1 MDRTG
6 HPSLNQP
13 TCCHARKQSKDLLTV
28 IYPHLHGIV
37 FEKLGSPPAHRPS
50 DQSKNKQLKQA
61 ASGRRRKN
69 ESIRHPFSQITPPTF
84 VKLKGQSIESSSF
97 IIKRSCA
104 VKKSVIYIDFTT
116 Y

>member
-1 MDRTG
+1 MPG
-6 HPSLNQP
+6 SNQKIFLP
-13 TCCHARKQSKDLLTV
+13 LSILICMVLYLKSSA
-28 IYPHLHGIV
+28 P
-37 FEKLGSPPAHRPS
+37 SPPAHRPS

>member
-1 MDRTG
+1 MPGSNQKIFLPLSILICMVLYLKSSAPRPPTV
-6 HPSLNQP
+6 HPIKAKTSNYQ
-13 TCCHARKQSKDLLTV
+13 
-28 IYPHLHGIV
+28 
-37 FEKLGSPPAHRPS
+37 
-50 DQSKNKQLKQA
+50 QA